1 MDEKIMELI
10 AIGASV
16 TAHCQPCLT
25 YHVELGRQKGLS
37 AEEIAAAIK
46 VGSEVEKG
54 ASKAMRKFSESLVG
68 AAEST
73 SSCCCSSGS
82 CCSS

>member
-25 YHVELGRQKGLS
+25 YHVELGRQKGLTT
-37 AEEIAAAIK
+37 EEIAIAIK

-54 ASKAMRKFSESLVG
+54 ASKAMRKFSEGLVG
-68 AAEST
+68 SPVST
-73 SSCCCSSGS
+73 SSCCCSSGT

>member
-1 MDEKIMELI
+1 MNEKTIELI

-25 YHVELGRQKGLS
+25 YHVERGRQLGLG
-37 AEEIAAAIK
+37 ADEILAAIK

-54 ASKAMRKFSESLVG
+54 ASKAMRKFSDGLAGVAVS
-68 AAEST
+68 S
-73 SSCCCSSGS
+73 SSCCSSSDSCCCS
-82 CCSS
+82 